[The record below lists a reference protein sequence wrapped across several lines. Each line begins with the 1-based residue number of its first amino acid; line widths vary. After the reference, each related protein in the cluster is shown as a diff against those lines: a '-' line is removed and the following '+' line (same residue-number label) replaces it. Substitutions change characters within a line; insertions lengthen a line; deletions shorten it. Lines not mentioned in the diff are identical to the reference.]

1 MMKKFN
7 LALVSWIFILPLLGF
22 GTQDSQIFKSST
34 SALKIQADHFKS
46 VPDAAARARTIRQT
60 FKNGFN
66 SYKKYAWGH
75 DEVGALTLNGSDSR
89 NGWGATIVDSLT
101 TLQLMGL
108 VEEFSEAL
116 DHIKKIDFS
125 NTTSEVSLFE
135 STIRY
140 IGGMISAY
148 EASARSQRILLRKSI
163 ELADRLMFAWKN
175 DSALPFGY
183 LNFTDNSVVL
193 VDGMKTNL
201 AEAGSL
207 VLEFYK
213 LSKNSHNSTYLEM
226 AESSMKAIMDSPS
239 PWPGLHPTFLDP
251 ISAKPVE
258 VTWGA
263 GSDSYYEYLN
273 KFSLMTG
280 NQNPRYLKEWELA
293 VDSSIKHLIRAAAS
307 TTATC
312 PLSYFSDKL
321 YSEKRIYMSSYDS
334 ILNRTSYTMS
344 HLDCFVGGN
353 FMLGGKMLQNQTIV
367 SYGLKLVE
375 TCADSYSSS
384 RSSVGSEIF
393 GFVDKITRKVSLANE
408 IDLNQYDKTG
418 FFHLGGYILRPEV
431 IESMFYAYRI
441 TGDSKWQELA
451 WKAFLAIKSCCEVS
465 ESTGLFST
473 LRVADRVPTRNFQK
487 SRELLNSE
495 TRRGEYG
502 NKIESFWWAETLK
515 YLYLIFSD
523 PWTVSL
529 DEFVFT
535 TEGHPIRIEEAWIEP
550 KPSPKLIQSFSQPV
564 FGVADWVKLGSMV
577 CTILLM
583 YGLWKRLK
591 MLKMK
596 LKISANPNL
605 NMMHFNTVI
614 SVPSSVEYE
623 FVPSN
628 EPDDPS
634 LQKSLEKQ

>member
-239 PWPGLHPTFLDP
+239 PWPGLQL
-251 ISAKPVE
+251 SLK

-263 GSDSYYEYLN
+263 GSDSYYE
-273 KFSLMTG
+273 
-280 NQNPRYLKEWELA
+280 
-293 VDSSIKHLIRAAAS
+293 
-307 TTATC
+307 
-312 PLSYFSDKL
+312 
-321 YSEKRIYMSSYDS
+321 
-334 ILNRTSYTMS
+334 
-344 HLDCFVGGN
+344 
-353 FMLGGKMLQNQTIV
+353 
-367 SYGLKLVE
+367 VE